1 MNLSLWQDL
10 AHVVMQQRVKE
21 DGLHLLKASYEHKL
35 FSINGEDALQL
46 LGLNLVE
53 TCCEFKVLPC

>member
-1 MNLSLWQDL
+1 M
-10 AHVVMQQRVKE
+10 VMQQRVKE
-21 DGLHLLKASYEHKL
+21 DGLRLLEASYEHKL

-53 TCCEFKVLPC
+53 NFCEFKVLPC